1 MIDLISGSA
10 ETTEIIAALRLLL
23 AAFMGGILGIERT
36 RKLRPAGLRTYMLV
50 CIGACTV
57 MTIGLLLFE
66 RHGKAFD
73 PARIGFIG
81 AGTIMVTSKHRIKG
95 LTTAAGL
102 WAAAGLGIVIGCGF
116 YLVAVSVF
124 VVLLATMLLAD
135 KLELMLY
142 RRLRRL
148 NIALIVSS
156 LDEIKHISSSME
168 ARGVLLTSVEFTESL
183 NNEVVALS
191 CVARL
196 KNKMTHD
203 EVIRMLYSLDGII
216 FAERLDL

>member
-1 MIDLISGSA
+1 MPISLCSACRTCVGPGLLGPNGSGKTTAINCMLSLLKYDKGSVELFGEPMRPDAYEIKKQIGVVFQNIAVFEELSVEENVSYFCSLYVKDKA
-10 ETTEIIAALRLLL
+10 ERERCVEWALDFVGLRE
-23 AAFMGGILGIERT
+23 FRGFRP
-36 RKLRPAGLRTYMLV
+36 RKLSGGM
-50 CIGACTV
+50 
-57 MTIGLLLFE
+57 
-66 RHGKAFD
+66 
-73 PARIGFIG
+73 
-81 AGTIMVTSKHRIKG
+81 
-95 LTTAAGL
+95 
-102 WAAAGLGIVIGCGF
+102 
-116 YLVAVSVF
+116 
-124 VVLLATMLLAD
+124 
-135 KLELMLY
+135 
-142 RRLRRL
+142 LRRL

>member
-1 MIDLISGSA
+1 MHFIPAAILRWYFRTMSLRRYARSSQRTPPQSSRA
-10 ETTEIIAALRLLL
+10 RSVSET
-23 AAFMGGILGIERT
+23 
-36 RKLRPAGLRTYMLV
+36 
-50 CIGACTV
+50 CIR
-57 MTIGLLLFE
+57 E
-66 RHGKAFD
+66 RH
-73 PARIGFIG
+73 RL
-81 AGTIMVTSKHRIKG
+81 KG

-168 ARGVLLTSVEFTESL
+168 ARGVLPVSY
-183 NNEVVALS
+183 
-191 CVARL
+191 
-196 KNKMTHD
+196 TH
-203 EVIRMLYSLDGII
+203 LQ
-216 FAERLDL
+216 